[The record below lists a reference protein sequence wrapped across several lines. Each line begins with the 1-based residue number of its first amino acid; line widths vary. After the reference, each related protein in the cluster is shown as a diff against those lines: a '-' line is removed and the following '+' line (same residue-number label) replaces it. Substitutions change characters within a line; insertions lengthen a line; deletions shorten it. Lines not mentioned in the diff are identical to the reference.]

1 MQMIDPN
8 LTMSQLIGSSPAA
21 VAVIVT
27 VAFFIRHLNDRDKRD
42 LEERGQM
49 RKELHNLVEHND
61 GVIDKNTE
69 AMNTMTRHILNLEC
83 NVNRYNSVRRVG
95 Q

>member
-1 MQMIDPN
+1 MIDQHEI
-8 LTMSQLIGSSPAA
+8 MAQLLGSSPAA

-27 VAFFIRHLNDRDKRD
+27 VVFFIKHLNDRDKRD
-42 LEERGQM
+42 VEERGQM
-49 RKELHNLVEHND
+49 RKELHNLIEHTYS
-61 GVIDKNTE
+61 VVDKNTE

-83 NVNRYNSVRRVG
+83 NINRYNAIRRVN